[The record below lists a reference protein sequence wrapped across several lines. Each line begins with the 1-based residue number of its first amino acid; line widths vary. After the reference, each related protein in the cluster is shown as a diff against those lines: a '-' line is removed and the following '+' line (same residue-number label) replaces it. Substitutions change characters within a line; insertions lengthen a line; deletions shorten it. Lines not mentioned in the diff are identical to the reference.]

1 VHPPNRAAIQ
11 TVSPPFGVELTTVE
25 YRDADEIERGI
36 VAFARGPND
45 SLIVTGCWG
54 RFSAT

>member
-1 VHPPNRAAIQ
+1 
-11 TVSPPFGVELTTVE
+11 VELTPVE

-36 VAFARGPND
+36 VAFSRGLND